1 MISFKKSGGGSSRV
15 AHQDAMKKDV
25 LPSHV
30 RLLDFIHFCAYSA
43 PREHAGVT
51 LDVDIGRIHD
61 SSCIP
66 GGHELVG
73 PKHDLAVGW
82 VGPMVMMDI
91 LRGGGVGLMAVSRMV
106 HDYWGGGSGGRGG
119 QSFGR

>member
-1 MISFKKSGGGSSRV
+1 MQHICEEAGRCLVSKKKKWGWPKPGGTQG
-15 AHQDAMKKDV
+15 ATKKDA

-51 LDVDIGRIHD
+51 LDVYIGRIHD

-91 LRGGGVGLMAVSRMV
+91 L
-106 HDYWGGGSGGRGG
+106 
-119 QSFGR
+119 